1 VNILDDS
8 NIEVTQMSIADL
20 ENIKDVLQSEFD
32 DFWNYNI
39 FKNELTNIFSK
50 YVVAK
55 QYNTIVGFAGMQ
67 IILDEATIMNIVTKA
82 TKRNSGIASKMLE
95 KLIDIAKDCN
105 LKSITLEVNENNTA
119 AINLYKK
126 YNFKQVGLR
135 RKYYKNQDSA
145 VLMTVELI

>member
-1 VNILDDS
+1 MDDS

>member
-1 VNILDDS
+1 MDDS

-39 FKNELTNIFSK
+39 FKSELTNIFSK

>member
-1 VNILDDS
+1 MKDS
-8 NIEVTQMSIADL
+8 NIEVTQMSIDDL

-39 FKNELTNIFSK
+39 FKSELTNIFSK

-82 TKRNSGIASKMLE
+82 TQRNSGIASKMLE

-135 RKYYKNQDSA
+135 RRYYKNQDSA
-145 VLMTVELI
+145 VLMTVELL

>member
-1 VNILDDS
+1 MKDS
-8 NIEVTQMSIADL
+8 NIEVTQMSIDDL